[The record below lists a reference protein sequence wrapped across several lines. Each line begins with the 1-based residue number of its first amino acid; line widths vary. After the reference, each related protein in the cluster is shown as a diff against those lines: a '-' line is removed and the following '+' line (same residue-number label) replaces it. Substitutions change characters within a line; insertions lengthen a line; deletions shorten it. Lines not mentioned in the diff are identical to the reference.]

1 MVTSRS
7 LCNSLVHSMALLTCL
22 SPGFTTILPS
32 VSALEWASWFPA
44 SCFVLGWPGGGCY
57 FINFRLLLG
66 RRWGSLSL
74 LRTLTSSVPS
84 ASTAASRHNILFH
97 FGEPSPKA
105 VHMVR
110 SGSGDA
116 EGKWMD
122 LFHSL
127 TTVNQRLASEPIP
140 AEEACFFCWRL
151 ERR

>member
-7 LCNSLVHSMALLTCL
+7 LCNSLVHSVALLTCL

-57 FINFRLLLG
+57 FINFRLVLG

-84 ASTAASRHNILFH
+84 ASTAASRHSILFH
-97 FGEPSPKA
+97 FGEPSPQSSPQGE
-105 VHMVR
+105 VR
-110 SGSGDA
+110 LRRCGREADGPFPPPDHSESEVGIRANPSRGDT
-116 EGKWMD
+116 G
-122 LFHSL
+122 LFL
-127 TTVNQRLASEPIP
+127 L
-140 AEEACFFCWRL
+140 L
-151 ERR
+151 ET